1 MWLFDRWSPY
11 SYQNNREKYRD
22 DEEKRE
28 FNLKECLWFCMTS
41 LTPQGNFCSIYYK
54 NMQFYYKY
62 RTWAWVIDSDK
73 NRVYIVQSV
82 WCLLATQNLALFSTR
97 WWRGAQES
105 LWPSCSSNLVALW
118 IYHHR
123 FLYRQSR
130 RFSHRIAS
138 WHAHWVSRW
147 PVQAVQDSV
156 RSAQWICGH
165 DLLPAHGW
173 HWGEILWV
181 SYLWSLQ
188 SLSTRWTNC
197 ENMYCWSSSSFVK
210 QIFNTALLK
219 AFFVHSTSIKIKIYL
234 LFPLWVCRH

>member
-41 LTPQGNFCSIYYK
+41 LTPQGNFFRSITK
-54 NMQFYYKY
+54 TSNFILQDMSLSHWFGQKQCVHC
-62 RTWAWVIDSDK
+62 TK
-73 NRVYIVQSV
+73 
-82 WCLLATQNLALFSTR
+82 CLMSISNTKPCCFFSTR

-105 LWPSCSSNLVALW
+105 LWPSSSSNLVALW
-118 IYHHR
+118 IYYHR

-234 LFPLWVCRH
+234 LFALWVCRH